1 MMKDYS
7 YVLFDLDGTI
17 IDSSEGIVSSFIY
30 ALSKFGIEEKP
41 GEHMRRIIGPPL
53 SQSFKSFY
61 GFNDEDTALAV
72 KYYREVFKAG
82 LMLKNTLYPGM
93 VELFDEL
100 RKNGK
105 KVIVATSKPE
115 IFVRP
120 ILENL
125 GILDK
130 FDFIAGSIIGDIRVD
145 KGEIIDYII
154 GEMGISDR
162 RECVMIGDR
171 DRDITGAIDVGVD
184 AIGVLHGFGSREEL
198 EGAGCS
204 IIAADAYE
212 LRDILSK

>member
-120 ILENL
+120 ILEDL

-130 FDFIAGSIIGDIRVD
+130 FDFIAGSIIGDVRVD

-212 LRDILSK
+212 LRDILLN

>member
-120 ILENL
+120 ILEDL

-130 FDFIAGSIIGDIRVD
+130 FDFIAGSIIGDVRVD

-212 LRDILSK
+212 LRDILLK

>member
-1 MMKDYS
+1 MIKDYK

-53 SQSFKSFY
+53 SHSFRNYY
-61 GFNDEDTALAV
+61 GFNDEDTELGV

-120 ILENL
+120 ILADL
-125 GILDK
+125 VILDK
-130 FDFIAGSIIGDIRVD
+130 FDFIAGSIVGDVRVD

-154 GEMGISDR
+154 SEMRISDR

-198 EGAGCS
+198 EGAGCK

-212 LRDILSK
+212 LRDILLN

>member
-120 ILENL
+120 ILTDL

-130 FDFIAGSIIGDIRVD
+130 FDFIAGSIIGDVRVD

>member
-1 MMKDYS
+1 MKS
-7 YVLFDLDGTI
+7 YKYILFDLDGTI

-41 GEHMRRIIGPPL
+41 GDHMRRIIGPPL

-61 GFNDEDTALAV
+61 GFNDEDTALGV

-100 RKNGK
+100 RKEGK

-120 ILENL
+120 ILEDL
-125 GILDK
+125 GILEK
-130 FDFIAGSIIGDIRVD
+130 FDFIAGSIVGDIRVD

-154 GEMGISDR
+154 DEMKIPDR
-162 RECVMIGDR
+162 TQCVMIGDR

-198 EGAGCS
+198 EGSGCTV
-204 IIAADAYE
+204 IAKDAFE
-212 LRDILSK
+212 LRNILLG

>member
-1 MMKDYS
+1 MMKS
-7 YVLFDLDGTI
+7 YKYILFDLDGTI

-53 SQSFKSFY
+53 SHSFKTFY
-61 GFNDEDTALAV
+61 GFNDEDTALGV
-72 KYYREVFKAG
+72 KYYREVYNAG

-100 RKNGK
+100 RKEGK

-120 ILENL
+120 ILEDL
-125 GILDK
+125 GILEK
-130 FDFIAGSIIGDIRVD
+130 FDFIAGSIVGDIRVD

-154 GEMGISDR
+154 DEMGIADR
-162 RECVMIGDR
+162 SECVMIGDR
-171 DRDITGAIDVGVD
+171 DRDIIGARDVGVD
-184 AIGVLHGFGSREEL
+184 GIGVLHGFGSLEEL
-198 EGAGCS
+198 EAAGS
-204 IIAADAYE
+204 IAIAQDPFD
-212 LRDILSK
+212 LKKILLG

>member
-120 ILENL
+120 ILNDL

-130 FDFIAGSIIGDIRVD
+130 FDFIAGSIIGDVRVD

-212 LRDILSK
+212 LRDILLN